1 MSVKSRARNA
11 SRVTLGACLVS
22 LTLSTGCASMTQSE
36 SAAPK
41 KSLLERMPWA
51 NKDKVPEP
59 YPNPAKLAAVWS
71 TESLTQVGRVPTR
84 GFGGRI
90 FFYDEKTKSVPVDG
104 TLVIHGFDEKADD
117 PKAAVKRF
125 EFTPEQLTSHFSQ
138 SDVGASYSVWIP
150 WDAIG
155 GEQRHISLVASF
167 KTKAGKTLQGQPTNV
182 LLPGKKTD
190 RALALANRYSPD
202 FRAWQQAS
210 SGKTS
215 PSSGLT
221 TTTISRPTV
230 RDRSSELPPSVGSW
244 NIAHSSSANSIDI
257 AMVNQGDAPES
268 IKGETADAIAKP
280 DPARPKR
287 IMPASTRLK

>member
-22 LTLSTGCASMTQSE
+22 LTLSTGCASMTQSD
-36 SAAPK
+36 SSAPK
-41 KSLLERMPWA
+41 KSMLERMPWA
-51 NKDKVPEP
+51 KKDKAPEP

-90 FFYDEKTKSVPVDG
+90 FFYDEKSKPVPVEG
-104 TLVIHGFDEKADD
+104 TLVIHGFDEKSKD
-117 PKAAVKRF
+117 PKAAVKRY

-138 SDVGASYSVWIP
+138 SDVGASYSVWVP

-167 KTKAGKTLQGQPTNV
+167 KTKEGKLLQGQPTNV
-182 LLPGKKTD
+182 LLPGSKTD
-190 RALALANRYSPD
+190 AEMALANRYSPD
-202 FRAWQQAS
+202 FRAWQHAS

-230 RDRSSELPPSVGSW
+230 RDRSDVLPPSVGTW
-244 NIAHSSSANSIDI
+244 NIARSSSSNSVDI

-268 IKGETADAIAKP
+268 AQGEPANAIASPGKTGTP
-280 DPARPKR
+280 QVL
-287 IMPASTRLK
+287 PASTRLK

>member
-1 MSVKSRARNA
+1 MSLKSRARNA

-51 NKDKVPEP
+51 KKDKAPEP

-90 FFYDEKTKSVPVDG
+90 FFYDEKTRSVPVDG
-104 TLVIHGFDEKADD
+104 TLVIHGFDDKAED
-117 PKAAVKRF
+117 PKTAVKRF

-155 GEQRHISLVASF
+155 GEQRHISLVHRS
-167 KTKAGKTLQGQPTNV
+167 KPRKAKRCRDNRPTFCCQERKQTV
-182 LLPGKKTD
+182 
-190 RALALANRYSPD
+190 RWHSPT
-202 FRAWQQAS
+202 AIHL
-210 SGKTS
+210 T
-215 PSSGLT
+215 SGLGNKL
-221 TTTISRPTV
+221 R
-230 RDRSSELPPSVGSW
+230 
-244 NIAHSSSANSIDI
+244 
-257 AMVNQGDAPES
+257 Q
-268 IKGETADAIAKP
+268 
-280 DPARPKR
+280 ARH
-287 IMPASTRLK
+287 RLAAV

>member
-1 MSVKSRARNA
+1 
-11 SRVTLGACLVS
+11 
-22 LTLSTGCASMTQSE
+22 MTQSE

-51 NKDKVPEP
+51 KKDKAPEP

-90 FFYDEKTKSVPVDG
+90 FFYDEKTRSVPVDG
-104 TLVIHGFDEKADD
+104 TLVIHGFDDKAED
-117 PKAAVKRF
+117 PKTAVKRF

-167 KTKAGKTLQGQPTNV
+167 KTKEGKTLQGQPTNV
-182 LLPGKKTD
+182 LLPGTKAD
-190 RALALANRYSPD
+190 SAMALANRYSPT
-202 FRAWQQAS
+202 F
-210 SGKTS
+210 
-215 PSSGLT
+215 GLGN
-221 TTTISRPTV
+221 
-230 RDRSSELPPSVGSW
+230 ELPPSVGTW
-244 NIAHSSSANSIDI
+244 NIARSSSSNSVDI
-257 AMVNQGDAPES
+257 AMVDRNDAPENGQ
-268 IKGETADAIAKP
+268 GEPANAIAS
-280 DPARPKR
+280 PAKTGTPQV
-287 IMPASTRLK
+287 MPASTRLK

>member
-1 MSVKSRARNA
+1 
-11 SRVTLGACLVS
+11 
-22 LTLSTGCASMTQSE
+22 MTQSD

-41 KSLLERMPWA
+41 KSLLDRMPWA
-51 NKDKVPEP
+51 KKDKAPEP

-90 FFYDEKTKSVPVDG
+90 FFYDEKSQPVPVDG
-104 TLVIHGFDEKADD
+104 TLVIHGFDEKAKD
-117 PKAAVKRF
+117 PKAGVKRF

-138 SDVGASYSVWIP
+138 SDVGASYSIWVP

-167 KTKAGKTLQGQPTNV
+167 KTKEGKTIQGQPTNV
-182 LLPGKKTD
+182 LLPGSKNEAD
-190 RALALANRYSPD
+190 MALANRYSPD

-230 RDRSSELPPSVGSW
+230 QDRSGELPPSMGTW
-244 NIAHSSSANSIDI
+244 NIARGNSTKSIDI
-257 AMVNQGDAPES
+257 AMVNQGDAPEN
-268 IKGETADAIAKP
+268 GQREPADAIASPGKSMTP
-280 DPARPKR
+280 TV
-287 IMPASTRLK
+287 MPASTRLK

>member
-1 MSVKSRARNA
+1 MSLKSRARNA

-51 NKDKVPEP
+51 KKDKAPEP

-90 FFYDEKTKSVPVDG
+90 FFYDEKTRSVPVDG
-104 TLVIHGFDEKADD
+104 TLVIHGFDDKAED
-117 PKAAVKRF
+117 PKTAVKRF

-167 KTKAGKTLQGQPTNV
+167 KTKEGKTLQGQPTNV
-182 LLPGKKTD
+182 MLPGTKTD
-190 RALALANRYSPD
+190 SAMALANRYSPD

-230 RDRSSELPPSVGSW
+230 RDRSSELPPSVGTW
-244 NIAHSSSANSIDI
+244 NVARSSSSKSIDI
-257 AMVNQGDAPES
+257 AMVDQNDAPES
-268 IKGETADAIAKP
+268 AQGEPANAIASPEKTGTP
-280 DPARPKR
+280 QVL
-287 IMPASTRLK
+287 PASTRLK